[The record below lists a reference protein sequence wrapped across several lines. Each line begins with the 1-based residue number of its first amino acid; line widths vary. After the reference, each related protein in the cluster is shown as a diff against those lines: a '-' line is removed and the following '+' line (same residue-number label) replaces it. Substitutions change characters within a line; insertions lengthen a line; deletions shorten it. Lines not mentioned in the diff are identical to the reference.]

1 MKRKLLTTLIFALGA
16 FYASA
21 QFTPGNL
28 AVYRYG
34 NGTAALA
41 NDVTVPVFIDEYTPA
56 GVLVKSRAIPT
67 TDIVTG
73 SFTNLKLTG
82 LGRDVNGK
90 YVNEGISTLSQDG
103 KYLTIFGYNQAVGG
117 AVPTSANG
125 LVVGVIAADESYNS
139 TTTLSNDPTTGLGF
153 PRSAVT
159 DGTGIWANGSQNGIQ
174 YTTLGGTSSTR
185 INTVGQQNASNSLI
199 IAKTYSS
206 GVLGANRLYVANGF
220 GGTSFP
226 FATPLPTTSTSFD
239 VTGPFTS
246 SITANQVAFVS
257 VGTRT
262 LIYVVD
268 GASNSIRRYWLN
280 SAGAALI
287 FYGPSGSAGF
297 TDGNFTNIKSITA
310 TYNSTLSTGTKAVVD
325 VYVTTWG
332 NDGTGTETSK
342 LLTFQDAY
350 TPGSTITTYGTGA
363 TATANQALLAST
375 ALVIKEAP
383 ANTLFKSVTF
393 VPTGS
398 TAIGTGTL
406 PVNLTGF
413 NGKKS
418 GDNVILN
425 WATLSEQNN
434 SYFDVLRS
442 GNGKD
447 FSSIGKVTGNG
458 NSNGKINYSFTDKTP
473 EFGTNYYHLNQV
485 DFDGKTTPSETV
497 AVNFGFAENLTLSV
511 SSSTDNSGL
520 TAVINT
526 PAIVN
531 GKINVISISG
541 QQVATVDVSLEKGKN
556 YIDIPSKLQ
565 PGVYVITLSSDKGK
579 ISQKISLR

>member
-56 GVLVKSRAIPT
+56 GVLVKSRSIPK
-67 TDIVTG
+67 TDNG
-73 SFTNLKLTG
+73 ANFKLTG
-82 LGRDVNGK
+82 LGRDATGK

-103 KYLTIFGYNQAVGG
+103 KYLTIFGYNQAVGS
-117 AVPTSANG
+117 AVPTTANG

-139 TTTLSNDPTTGLGF
+139 TTTLSNDASAGLGF

-159 DGTGIWANGSQNGIQ
+159 DGTKIYANGSQNGIH
-174 YTTLGGTSSTR
+174 YLTLGSTSSTR
-185 INTVGQQNASNSLI
+185 ISTAQDGSRSLAIGRNSVSG
-199 IAKTYSS
+199 TTSS
-206 GVLGANRLYVANGF
+206 INRLYVA
-220 GGTSFP
+220 TSDA
-226 FATPLPTTSTSFD
+226 ATGPKTLLPIAEPLPTTSTTFD
-239 VTGPFTS
+239 VSATFNTSPAPTVWAASQVSILNVAGKTFIYAVDDANNRILRYYLNNGGTATGFFAGG
-246 SITANQVAFVS
+246 SISDANTT
-257 VGTRT
+257 G
-262 LIYVVD
+262 
-268 GASNSIRRYWLN
+268 
-280 SAGAALI
+280 
-287 FYGPSGSAGF
+287 
-297 TDGNFTNIKSITA
+297 IKSVTTINNTA
-310 TYNSTLSTGTKAVVD
+310 LSTSTSAVVD

-332 NDGTGTETSK
+332 QDGTGTGTSK
-342 LLTFQDAY
+342 LLTFRDTY
-350 TPGSTITTYGTGA
+350 TPGGTITTAGFVLATTTTLLA
-363 TATANQALLAST
+363 TAPT
-375 ALVIKEAP
+375 
-383 ANTLFKSVTF
+383 NTLFKSVSA

-434 SYFDVLRS
+434 SYFDILRS

-458 NSNGKINYSFTDKTP
+458 NSNSKINYSFTDKTP
-473 EFGTNYYHLNQV
+473 EFGANYYHLNQI
-485 DFDGKTTPSETV
+485 DFDGKTIPSETV

-511 SSSTDNSGL
+511 SSSNDNSGL

-531 GKINVISISG
+531 GKINVISVTG

-556 YIDIPSKLQ
+556 YINIPSKLQ
-565 PGVYVITLSSDKGK
+565 PGIYVITLSSDKGK